1 MFLSYIL
8 WSFSD
13 IEYEVLFSNK
23 LIFSQVSISYRMEGR
38 YMKLLTLTEQEIYRC
53 TRCRSTLPLQDT
65 QEQCIWCQTIDDSD
79 VPQYF
84 AEKVKITSISIKK
97 MRFSKAITFSA
108 KFGEQNIHSETI
120 FEKSPLFDIIMSLE
134 EGFSRMVSGW
144 VEDNVIEVISISD

>member
-1 MFLSYIL
+1 
-8 WSFSD
+8 
-13 IEYEVLFSNK
+13 
-23 LIFSQVSISYRMEGR
+23 
-38 YMKLLTLTEQEIYRC
+38 MKLLTLTEQEIYRC

-120 FEKSPLFDIIMSLE
+120 FEKSPLFDTIMSLE

-144 VEDNVIEVISISD
+144 IEDNVIEVINISN